1 MSSNK
6 KIQIIE
12 PGKTVIFISPLSG
25 YDNYLVRTGVLNENN
40 NSFLHSILTA
50 YSKDYFYMDTKN
62 KKKFFEKFKENIF
75 TISQYEKCS
84 KNYIAYQSKVLETL
98 NYAYNK
104 NEITDKKIKKIIKN
118 ISKNP
123 IYELLPDILPFDIV
137 NNINIFNTKKDGKD
151 NLFVLYKD
159 SINEEIKF
167 YLNSLEILNH
177 VKDKNKVEFIKKNI
191 KIIIN
196 TILEET
202 KNYEYNNYYNEV
214 TNDVNVNI
222 DLINTLI
229 KNLKLDIYFVDYKNK
244 LPFKYDKDQ
253 IYKNKKSILVLKIE
267 DNYEIIGLLLSD
279 NKVQRE
285 FSSTH
290 FLIEKSKTFLFEP
303 EKIVLKCPELLQY
316 TEPPKTFQNKKHAM
330 NDDGEVNDDD
340 DDGEE
345 DDDEED
351 DEEEDDNK
359 NIKLENRDECNNN
372 DDEDSY
378 KDSDD
383 DDDNGINNNLD
394 DDVDSIKD
402 DNDNDDD
409 VKNIIQK

>member
-1 MSSNK
+1 M
-6 KIQIIE
+6 
-12 PGKTVIFISPLSG
+12 
-25 YDNYLVRTGVLNENN
+25 
-40 NSFLHSILTA
+40 
-50 YSKDYFYMDTKN
+50 
-62 KKKFFEKFKENIF
+62 
-75 TISQYEKCS
+75 
-84 KNYIAYQSKVLETL
+84 
-98 NYAYNK
+98 
-104 NEITDKKIKKIIKN
+104 
-118 ISKNP
+118 
-123 IYELLPDILPFDIV
+123 
-137 NNINIFNTKKDGKD
+137 
-151 NLFVLYKD
+151 
-159 SINEEIKF
+159 
-167 YLNSLEILNH
+167 
-177 VKDKNKVEFIKKNI
+177 
-191 KIIIN
+191 
-196 TILEET
+196 
-202 KNYEYNNYYNEV
+202 
-214 TNDVNVNI
+214 
-222 DLINTLI
+222 
-229 KNLKLDIYFVDYKNK
+229 DYKNK